1 MPALR
6 AFIADFG
13 VQQLL
18 LSKRSEL
25 GERAIANLYHLTE
38 LVHKAESTRQYS
50 PAELIAWLHAALNDA
65 LPAEDEYEQ
74 RIENDE
80 NAVNIIT
87 IHKSKGLQYNVVIAP
102 YLDIKATL
110 RFNVLSWRDPAT
122 GAYITGNKNS
132 LPKEKT
138 DLYIEQTNQEN
149 RRLLYVAITR
159 SV

>member
-1 MPALR
+1 MAAVGNYACPKGLYCRFWGTA
-6 AFIADFG
+6 AF
-13 VQQLL
+13 VKQ
-18 LSKRSEL
+18 RSEL

-102 YLDIKATL
+102 ILT
-110 RFNVLSWRDPAT
+110 
-122 GAYITGNKNS
+122 
-132 LPKEKT
+132 
-138 DLYIEQTNQEN
+138 
-149 RRLLYVAITR
+149 
-159 SV
+159 